1 MPDVITIGKRLIAS
15 IRSLRSRS
23 AGLYSESL
31 AHQRIAYASKPY
43 SLDEQVGA
51 EICRRCGPYRTD
63 RSEGAGVLRGH
74 QEALAS
80 AVFSPNGKWIIT
92 ASNDQMARL
101 WDAETGKEIMILRGH
116 AGQVLSAAFWPDGT
130 QVVTASTDKTARAQ
144 SLIAR
149 G

>member
-1 MPDVITIGKRLIAS
+1 
-15 IRSLRSRS
+15 
-23 AGLYSESL
+23 
-31 AHQRIAYASKPY
+31 
-43 SLDEQVGA
+43 
-51 EICRRCGPYRTD
+51 
-63 RSEGAGVLRGH
+63 
-74 QEALAS
+74 
-80 AVFSPNGKWIIT
+80 
-92 ASNDQMARL
+92 MARL